1 MALIKSFRELDVYR
15 MAVREAKRIFLL
27 TQSFPKE
34 ERYSL
39 TDQVRRSSRAVGA
52 MIAEGWG
59 RRRYPAS
66 FIHKIT
72 EGIGEALE
80 TQSWLD
86 HAFTSGYITREQ
98 YHIHDDPWKQIG
110 GKLQRMI
117 QKHETFC
124 GSSATVQ

>member
-1 MALIKSFRELDVYR
+1 MALIRSFRELEVYR
-15 MAVREAKRIFLL
+15 MAVREAKMIFVL

-39 TDQVRRSSRAVGA
+39 TDQIRRSSRAVGG

-59 RRRYPAS
+59 HRRYPAS
-66 FIHKIT
+66 FVHKLT
-72 EGIGEALE
+72 EGIGAAME

-98 YHIHDDPWKQIG
+98 YKIHDEPWEQIG
-110 GKLQRMI
+110 GKLRRMI

-124 GSSATVQ
+124 NATAND